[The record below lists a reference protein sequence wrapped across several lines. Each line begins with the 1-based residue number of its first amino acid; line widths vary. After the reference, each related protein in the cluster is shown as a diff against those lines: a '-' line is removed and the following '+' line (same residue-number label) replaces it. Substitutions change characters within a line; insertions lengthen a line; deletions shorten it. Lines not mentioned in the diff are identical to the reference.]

1 MSRQPAGKPR
11 DKRKGRRRI
20 VPPPAAAR
28 ARVAPISSATKVAE
42 STSTTTLAAPAR
54 RVPGMMDFS
63 YVGSE
68 VRRIFVFMACMLTL
82 IIVLSLVFR

>member
-1 MSRQPAGKPR
+1 MSRQPAGRPR
-11 DKRKGRRRI
+11 DKRKGRRRL

-42 STSTTTLAAPAR
+42 APSTPAAPAR

-63 YVGSE
+63 YVGRE
-68 VRRIFVFMACMLTL
+68 LRRILVFMACMMTL
-82 IIVLSLVFR
+82 IVVLSLVFR

>member
-1 MSRQPAGKPR
+1 MSRQPAGRPR

-20 VPPPAAAR
+20 VPPPAATR
-28 ARVAPISSATKVAE
+28 ARVAPIPSATKVAE
-42 STSTTTLAAPAR
+42 PASTPAAPAR

-68 VRRIFVFMACMLTL
+68 LRRILVFMVVMLGL
-82 IIVLSLVFR
+82 IIGLSIAFR